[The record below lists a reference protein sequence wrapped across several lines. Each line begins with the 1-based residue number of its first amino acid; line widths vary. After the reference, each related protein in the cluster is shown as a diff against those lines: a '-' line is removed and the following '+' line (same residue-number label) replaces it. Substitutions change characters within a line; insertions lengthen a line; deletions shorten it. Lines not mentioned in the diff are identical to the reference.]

1 MYDNDKFQVLAMQ
14 ADFAVCI
21 LANDTLTDLELLNV
35 ALPEPDEQTA
45 REFDSRGLKFI
56 GVAAIVKGQPR
67 TALEVPL
74 DPNLMARLS
83 TAFIAH
89 CEVLLGDK
97 LEETAMGDSVAWL
110 EMLYR
115 LQDWR

>member
-1 MYDNDKFQVLAMQ
+1 MYDKFQTLAMQ

-21 LANDTLTDLELLNV
+21 LANDTLTDIELLNV
-35 ALPEPDEQTA
+35 ALPEPEEQTA
-45 REFDSRGLKFI
+45 RGFDSRGLRFI
-56 GVAAIVKGQPR
+56 GMTAIVKGQPR
-67 TALEVPL
+67 TALEAPL
-74 DPNLMARLS
+74 DPAKMARLS
-83 TAFIAH
+83 AAFITH

-97 LEETAMGDSVAWL
+97 LEEAAMGDSLAWL